1 MKDGLTIFLKES
13 FSWKASLV
21 VPVHLPMESNYLS
34 LVPKYQI
41 YSLVSLDG
49 ITSVYFPCKR
59 LLVS

>member
-34 LVPKYQI
+34 LVPLI
-41 YSLVSLDG
+41 Y
-49 ITSVYFPCKR
+49 IH
-59 LLVS
+59 